1 MDTPDISPVLIAQSG
16 PLRGQRWVLS
26 ETDLSIGRDSDCDI
40 VVADSTV
47 SRRHAI
53 ITKRDSDWLI
63 EDMSKNGTY
72 VNDKVVRGS
81 IKLND
86 GDFVSIATSV
96 QIAFVGSDATV
107 PLDINDSQERRM
119 ELDVQS
125 RRVWCAGNELLPLLS
140 RPQYRLLVLLYGN
153 IGDVCT
159 RDEVVEAVWPDVLGE
174 GVTEQSIDALVHRLR
189 VRLDVCDPEHQ
200 YVETVRGHGFRLN
213 NPVL

>member
-1 MDTPDISPVLIAQSG
+1 MMADISPVLIAQSG

-26 ETDLSIGRDSDCDI
+26 ESKLTIGRDSDCDI
-40 VVADSTV
+40 VVADHTV
-47 SRRHAI
+47 SRKHAV
-53 ITKRDSDWLI
+53 ITKRDSDWVI
-63 EDMSKNGTY
+63 EDTSKNGTY
-72 VNDKVVRGS
+72 VNEKSVEGT

-86 GDFVSIATSV
+86 GDFVAIATAV

-107 PLDINDSQERRM
+107 PLNIAYSQERRM
-119 ELDVQS
+119 QLDVQS
-125 RRVWCAGNELLPLLS
+125 RRVWCGGKELLPLLS
-140 RPQYRLLVLLYGN
+140 RPQYRLLVLLYAN

-189 VRLDVCDPEHQ
+189 DRLDECDPEHQ

>member
-47 SRRHAI
+47 SRKHAI
-53 ITKRDSDWLI
+53 ITKRDSDWII

-189 VRLDVCDPEHQ
+189 ERLDECDPEDQ
-200 YVETVRGHGFRLN
+200 YVETV
-213 NPVL
+213 

>member
-47 SRRHAI
+47 SRKHAI
-53 ITKRDSDWLI
+53 ITKRDSDWII

-96 QIAFVGSDATV
+96 QIVFVGSDATV

-189 VRLDVCDPEHQ
+189 ERLDVCDPEHQ